1 MSEFKKRVLQI
12 ISEIPYGTVVSY
24 GQVATYAGAPRA
36 ARQVGWILNQTEGKV
51 SLPWWR
57 VVNNQG
63 RISIKGTRYN
73 SPQIMKKLLESEG
86 VLVLEDMTFDIE
98 TYRFRASDKDLA
110 RWRLSERYIEKIH
123 VNYLNPRI

>member
-12 ISEIPYGTVVSY
+12 IGEVPYGTVVSY

-73 SPQIMKKLLESEG
+73 TPQIMKKLLESEG
-86 VLVLEDMTFDIE
+86 VLVSEDMTFDIE
-98 TYRFRASDKDLA
+98 MYRFRASDKDLA

-123 VNYLNPRI
+123 VNYLNPRD